1 MEGFSRELV
10 MDAQALA
17 LSVGVKRAAMRSY
30 RQLAKW
36 REWSW
41 GEGNQLMSM
50 PSLANQTIWITGA
63 KRIGQQVA
71 RALAEAGA
79 GLVISYRSSKS
90 EAEAVAHEVAAIGR
104 EARLIHCD
112 TSARESVARAVEEM
126 KESISK
132 LDGLVLMASIFSPMP
147 LEAITEASW
156 DDYFATHVKGTFWPI
171 QLSLPLLNPGAHIIT
186 VADRTAIGQV
196 YPGYLPY
203 VVSKG
208 AVAHLTKALAAEL
221 GPRGIFINAIAPGP
235 ILKPEDITSE
245 AWQAI
250 RATSS
255 IKYPITDEEA
265 VEEFV
270 ATVVRLL
277 LVRSSGGIYPVDLG
291 HL

>member
-1 MEGFSRELV
+1 
-10 MDAQALA
+10 
-17 LSVGVKRAAMRSY
+17 
-30 RQLAKW
+30 
-36 REWSW
+36 
-41 GEGNQLMSM
+41 M
-50 PSLANQTIWITGA
+50 PMGSFANQTIWITGA

-71 RALAEAGA
+71 RELAAAGA
-79 GLVISYRSSKS
+79 DLIISYRSSKT
-90 EAEAVAHEVAAIGR
+90 EAEAIAREVATIGR

-112 TSARESVARAVEEM
+112 TSSRESVKRAVDEM
-126 KESISK
+126 TESISR
-132 LDGLVLMASIFSPMP
+132 LDGLVLMASIFSPIT
-147 LEAITEASW
+147 LEAISEASW
-156 DDYFATHVKGTFWPI
+156 ETYFATHVKGTFWPI
-171 QLSLPLLNPGAHIIT
+171 QVSLPLLNPGAHIIT
-186 VADRTAIGQV
+186 VADRTATGHV

-203 VVSKG
+203 VVTKG
-208 AVAHLTKALAAEL
+208 AVAHLTRALAAEL

-235 ILKPEDITSE
+235 ILKPDDITSE

-277 LVRSSGGIYPVDLG
+277 SVRSTGSIYPVDLG

>member
-1 MEGFSRELV
+1 MHTP
-10 MDAQALA
+10 A
-17 LSVGVKRAAMRSY
+17 
-30 RQLAKW
+30 
-36 REWSW
+36 
-41 GEGNQLMSM
+41 
-50 PSLANQTIWITGA
+50 LANQTIWITGA
-63 KRIGQQVA
+63 KRIGQEVA
-71 RALAEAGA
+71 RALAAAGA
-79 GLVISYRSSKS
+79 DLIISYRSSK
-90 EAEAVAHEVAAIGR
+90 AEAKAIAQQVATIGR

-112 TSARESVARAVEEM
+112 TSSRQSVVRAVDQM
-126 KESISK
+126 KETISR
-132 LDGLVLMASIFSPMP
+132 LDGLVLMASIFSPVT

-156 DDYFATHVKGTFWPI
+156 EAYFATHVKGTFWPI
-171 QLSLPLLNPGAHIIT
+171 QVSLPLLKPGAHIIT
-186 VADRTAIGQV
+186 VADRTAIGHV

-208 AVAHLTKALAAEL
+208 AVAHLTRALAAEL
-221 GPRGIFINAIAPGP
+221 GPRGIFINALAPGP

-277 LVRSSGGIYPVDLG
+277 SVRSSGGVYPVDLG

>member
-1 MEGFSRELV
+1 
-10 MDAQALA
+10 
-17 LSVGVKRAAMRSY
+17 
-30 RQLAKW
+30 
-36 REWSW
+36 
-41 GEGNQLMSM
+41 M
-50 PSLANQTIWITGA
+50 PTPALANQTIWITGA
-63 KRIGQQVA
+63 KRIGQEVA
-71 RALAEAGA
+71 RALAAAGA
-79 GLVISYRSSKS
+79 DLIISYRSSK
-90 EAEAVAHEVAAIGR
+90 AEAKAIAQQVATIGR

-112 TSARESVARAVEEM
+112 TSSRQSVVRAVDQM
-126 KESISK
+126 KETISR
-132 LDGLVLMASIFSPMP
+132 LDGLVLMASIFSPVT

-156 DDYFATHVKGTFWPI
+156 EAYFATHVKGTFWPI
-171 QLSLPLLNPGAHIIT
+171 QVSLPLLKPGAHIIT
-186 VADRTAIGQV
+186 VADRTAIGHV

-208 AVAHLTKALAAEL
+208 AVAHLTRALAAEL
-221 GPRGIFINAIAPGP
+221 GPRGIFINALAPGP

-277 LVRSSGGIYPVDLG
+277 SVRSSGGVYPVDLG